1 MRADAKRNYD
11 RLVEAARAVF
21 REQGY
26 DASLDEVAKRAG
38 VGPGTLY
45 RHFPNRDAL
54 LDAIMQSWVDSVG
67 EAVEKTLAFEGPPR
81 DLLLG
86 WFQEYVRLISMHK
99 GGPAKIT
106 SAMGDP
112 DSPILT
118 KCQVLRGA
126 HDQVIA
132 ALREQGALRDDVET
146 LQVIRLVG
154 GVATV
159 ADQSELDEAAVLP
172 LLEVVAD
179 GLVRYASSVGVHPSA
194 WTPRTRPRAL
204 LRRDGRRRTRPLR
217 CPRPAS
223 TAPPVR
229 RPTGVRGCGGCSPR
243 WSWERWSRSDWS
255 CCSPMGAT
263 VAATTAATPAAG
275 RRPPHQPARP
285 RRHRPRPGAVPVLG
299 RLGRPDA

>member
-11 RLVEAARAVF
+11 RIVEVARVVF

-54 LDAIMQSWVDSVG
+54 LDAIMQSWVDRVD
-67 EAVEKTLAFEGPPR
+67 EAVEKTLAFEGSSR
-81 DLLLG
+81 DLLLR
-86 WFQEYVRLISMHK
+86 WFEEYVALISLHK

-112 DSPILT
+112 DSPIHT
-118 KCQVLRGA
+118 KCQVLHRAHERVIGA
-126 HDQVIA
+126 LQEQDS
-132 ALREQGALRDDVET
+132 LREDVET

-159 ADQSELDEAAVLP
+159 ADQSELDPAAVRP

-179 GLVRYASSVGVHPSA
+179 GLVR
-194 WTPRTRPRAL
+194 
-204 LRRDGRRRTRPLR
+204 
-217 CPRPAS
+217 
-223 TAPPVR
+223 
-229 RPTGVRGCGGCSPR
+229 
-243 WSWERWSRSDWS
+243 
-255 CCSPMGAT
+255 
-263 VAATTAATPAAG
+263 
-275 RRPPHQPARP
+275 
-285 RRHRPRPGAVPVLG
+285 
-299 RLGRPDA
+299 

>member
-1 MRADAKRNYD
+1 MRADARRNYD
-11 RLVEAARAVF
+11 RIIEVAREVF

-54 LDAIMQSWVDSVG
+54 LDAIMQSWMARVE
-67 EAVEKTLAFEGPPR
+67 EAVEKALAFEGPPR

-86 WFQEYVRLISMHK
+86 WFEEYVRLISMHK

-112 DSPILT
+112 DSPIQT

-126 HDQVIA
+126 HDRVIA
-132 ALREQGALRDDVET
+132 ALREQDALRDEVET

-159 ADQSELDEAAVLP
+159 ADQSELDEAAVRP

-179 GLVRYASSVGVHPSA
+179 GLVR
-194 WTPRTRPRAL
+194 
-204 LRRDGRRRTRPLR
+204 
-217 CPRPAS
+217 
-223 TAPPVR
+223 
-229 RPTGVRGCGGCSPR
+229 
-243 WSWERWSRSDWS
+243 
-255 CCSPMGAT
+255 
-263 VAATTAATPAAG
+263 
-275 RRPPHQPARP
+275 
-285 RRHRPRPGAVPVLG
+285 
-299 RLGRPDA
+299 

>member
-11 RLVEAARAVF
+11 RLVEAAREVF

-45 RHFPNRDAL
+45 RHFPKRENL
-54 LDAIMQSWVDSVG
+54 LDAIMQSWVQRVD

-86 WFQEYVRLISMHK
+86 WFQEYVQLISLHK

-112 DSPILT
+112 ESPIHH

-132 ALREQGALRDDVET
+132 ALRERDALRAEPVEHPVSGRLQHLALGADRGALVVERRGDLGRAALVQADQRDVLLEPVEEHVAGRSL
-146 LQVIRLVG
+146 LQERLVRG
-154 GVATV
+154 LVHPVDPALHDRVDEVLALREVAV
-159 ADQSELDEAAVLP
+159 ERARADPGPFGDLVERG
-172 LLEVVAD
+172 VVALLAED
-179 GLVRYASSVGVHPSA
+179 HARDLEDAVVVALRVGTHGLLPSPEIEK
-194 WTPRTRPRAL
+194 TQKQ
-204 LRRDGRRRTRPLR
+204 
-217 CPRPAS
+217 
-223 TAPPVR
+223 
-229 RPTGVRGCGGCSPR
+229 GC
-243 WSWERWSRSDWS
+243 
-255 CCSPMGAT
+255 
-263 VAATTAATPAAG
+263 
-275 RRPPHQPARP
+275 
-285 RRHRPRPGAVPVLG
+285 
-299 RLGRPDA
+299 